1 MDRYKV
7 TDSFSTGRVLN
18 LAKRTVAIQGRG
30 WFTGFAAVIGILTL
44 WWFYPLLNNTQPWHH
59 YQAASLI
66 PTALFL
72 FHLGGYLMTSKIFN
86 ELHTPSTAFLS
97 LTLPASTTEK
107 LICAWLITAPLYAF
121 VFLISLVL
129 FLNVIQFATSLFAGT
144 SPSIVWS
151 QIFSSGVFANV
162 GTYLTYHA
170 AFLLGAVMFK
180 SGQFIKTILAMI
192 LISLLITFTIGILYL
207 MLLSEGSFSL
217 NIILSEHRL
226 YPFIQVPAALIL
238 LVIAWITL
246 KRKQLI

>member
-30 WFTGFAAVIGILTL
+30 WFTGFAAAIGILTL
-44 WWFYPLLNNTQPWHH
+44 WWFYPLINNTQPWHH

-107 LICAWLITAPLYAF
+107 LICAWLITDRKSTRLNSSHVAISYAPAF
-121 VFLISLVL
+121 NSL
-129 FLNVIQFATSLFAGT
+129 SLHDAL
-144 SPSIVWS
+144 P
-151 QIFSSGVFANV
+151 IFC
-162 GTYLTYHA
+162 
-170 AFLLGAVMFK
+170 
-180 SGQFIKTILAMI
+180 
-192 LISLLITFTIGILYL
+192 
-207 MLLSEGSFSL
+207 
-217 NIILSEHRL
+217 
-226 YPFIQVPAALIL
+226 
-238 LVIAWITL
+238 
-246 KRKQLI
+246 